1 MKSIAE
7 NRRRYPEPAAE
18 LDRDGIFDILSN
30 FRRRK
35 AIEFLLESDEPIA
48 LPDLVDRLTEVEG
61 DRHDGAP
68 TDKLRASVYSSM
80 VQSHLPKMVDYG
92 VIHFDDADQ
101 TVRLAPAGKR
111 LQAYLDP
118 NRSTSH
124 RWSILLLLATII
136 VTFLA
141 IGHRMGLPFIRTVP
155 FEILLYVFVGAVIAI
170 TIVQYVF
177 RDR

>member
-48 LPDLVDRLTEVEG
+48 LTDLVDLLTNVEA
-61 DRHDGAP
+61 DRHDGP
-68 TDKLRASVYSSM
+68 STDKLRASVYSSM

-92 VIHFDDADQ
+92 VIHFDDSDQ
-101 TVRLAPAGKR
+101 SVRMAPAGER
-111 LQAYLDP
+111 LQAYLNP
-118 NRSTSH
+118 NQSPSH
-124 RWSILLLLATII
+124 RWSLLLLLVSII
-136 VTFLA
+136 VTGLA
-141 IGHRMGLPFIRTVP
+141 IGHWMGLPFIRTVP
-155 FEILLYVFVGAVIAI
+155 FEMLLYVFVIAVIAI
-170 TIVQYVF
+170 TIVQYVS
-177 RDR
+177 RNR